1 MKGDKQL
8 RVLFLSMY
16 DPYSFGGPANHLRY
30 LSQALS
36 NLGCEVHVLTYGRGN
51 IDRTMSGVQVHYLKN
66 NLFGHLGEGLMFS
79 LLSIKRIRQICRTYK
94 IDILHGQSP
103 SSFGYAMLR
112 DKELPYVV
120 TLHGTSFAEISSYLR
135 MPLRSFHLSI
145 VPNLAVIQPSW
156 AFLTAIEYRRAD
168 KLIAVSEAIAEEAVR
183 YYGLPR
189 NKIHV
194 IHNGVTVN
202 NSCNSAENLEH
213 TMLCVGRLVWRKGF
227 KYLIDAITY
236 ILPKY
241 PDAKLLMIGDG
252 EDRSFLELYVR
263 KLKIENSVSF
273 LGNVTT
279 RTLYDLYSKA
289 MVYVQ
294 PSLYEPFSIATLE
307 AMSMGKPVVAA
318 RVGGTPE
325 VVIDEETGLL
335 VEPRNSRQLADAVN
349 RIFSDD
355 SLRKKLS
362 REAIKK
368 VQNEFSWKK
377 VAEKTFEL
385 YRDSLKNG

>member
-1 MKGDKQL
+1 MKGDKKL
-8 RVLFLSMY
+8 RVLFLSIY
-16 DPYSFGGPANHLRY
+16 DPYSFSGPANHLRY
-30 LSQALS
+30 LSENLS
-36 NLGCEVHVLTYGRGN
+36 KIGCEAHILTYGREN
-51 IDRTMSGVQVHYLKN
+51 IDRTMNGVQVHYLKN
-66 NLFGHLGEGLMFS
+66 NLFGHPGQSLMFS
-79 LLSIKRIRQICRTYK
+79 LLLIKRILPICRTHK
-94 IDILHGQSP
+94 IDIVHGQSP
-103 SSFGYAMLR
+103 SSFEYAILR
-112 DKELPYVV
+112 DRKLPYVV
-120 TLHGTSFAEISSYLR
+120 TLHSTSFAEISSYLR
-135 MPLRSFHLSI
+135 IPLRCFHLNI
-145 VPNLAVIQPSW
+145 VPNLVVTQPSW

-168 KLIAVSEAIAEEAVR
+168 KLIAVSEAIAEEAIR

-194 IHNGVTVN
+194 IHNGVTVK

-227 KYLIDAITY
+227 KYVIDAITY

-241 PDAKLLMIGDG
+241 PDAKLLIIGDG
-252 EDRSFLELYVR
+252 EDRSFLELYAR
-263 KLKIENSVSF
+263 KLKIENSVRF

-335 VEPRNSRQLADAVN
+335 VEPRNSHQLADAVD

-362 REAIKK
+362 RKAIKK
-368 VQNEFSWKK
+368 VQNKFSWKK

-385 YRDSLKNG
+385 YKDVLKNS